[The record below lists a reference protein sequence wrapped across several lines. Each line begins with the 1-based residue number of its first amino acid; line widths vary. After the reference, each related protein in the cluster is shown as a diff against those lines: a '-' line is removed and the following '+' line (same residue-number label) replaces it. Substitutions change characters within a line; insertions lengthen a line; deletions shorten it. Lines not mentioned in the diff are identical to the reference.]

1 MCCKALKHLCT
12 ISVIALPQGLFALAV
27 HWRRQTYKAA
37 SKQSEITQNLQQL
50 PGYMKK
56 QKKVTL
62 LEITLVCLQA
72 LGEAQNTAWRQTGRS
87 NCGSFG
93 KLGNHYSRPF
103 AQRFRD
109 FKNRL
114 TVWSWNGSLFRLNN
128 VAQIQSAA
136 LIGLVSTWVLKRC
149 VKVCA
154 NRHKERVLCKEKS
167 TLFNEPVTVLLMLQW
182 PQKKFNIHIT
192 SWIFFSNSS
201 SGFIKFLSHTRS

>member
-12 ISVIALPQGLFALAV
+12 ISVIALPQGLFAVAV
-27 HWRRQTYKAA
+27 HWCRQTYKAA

-87 NCGSFG
+87 NCVSFG

-167 TLFNEPVTVLLMLQW
+167 TIFQW
-182 PQKKFNIHIT
+182 TCHSFINAAVATKKFNIHIT

>member
-87 NCGSFG
+87 NCVSFG

-103 AQRFRD
+103 AQHFRD

-149 VKVCA
+149 VPIGTKKEFCA
-154 NRHKERVLCKEKS
+154 KKS
-167 TLFNEPVTVLLMLQW
+167 LHYFNEPVTVLLMLQW